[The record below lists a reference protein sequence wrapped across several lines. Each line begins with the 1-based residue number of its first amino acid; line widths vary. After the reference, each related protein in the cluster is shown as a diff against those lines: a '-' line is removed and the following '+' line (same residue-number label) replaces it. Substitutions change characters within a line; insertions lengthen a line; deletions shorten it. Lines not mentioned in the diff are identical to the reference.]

1 MFALTFCYE
10 GCGDSRPFALTIA
23 VSHSRH
29 RLIDKM
35 KECIEEDTEIDD
47 DDEYSDSC
55 NFVVFKNY
63 EDKVILRHRN
73 LENLYVHY
81 EIRHVEDL

>member
-10 GCGDSRPFALTIA
+10 GCDDSRPFALTIA
-23 VSHSRH
+23 VSHYRH
-29 RLIDKM
+29 KLVEKM
-35 KECIEEDTEIDD
+35 KECIEEDIEIDN
-47 DDEYSDSC
+47 DDEWSDSC
-55 NFVVFKNY
+55 NFVVVKNY

-73 LENLYVHY
+73 LDGLYICY